1 MKDGTEIL
9 SSVRV
14 DNEEGAEIN
23 LFVPCSEIK
32 TIKVKW
38 KSLKLQM
45 SNDET
50 KFKKIELNS
59 NDITSKRKAFNHD
72 KGTKVSSEGQLKTK
86 YFSFTKELN
95 DTNEHTV
102 KIEMIAQDETKNSPL
117 VWNFKLKNDGEKPI
131 TPFDGSS
138 GRVYIAEKY
147 LKLPTNGEFQE
158 YIIRMHPKDTT
169 KYKVTD
175 FICFLKGTKV
185 SEDNASFYMWDDAPY
200 IWHDKLV
207 GATGEAK
214 RVTELGLKSAMIN
227 IKTMSPRSRVKYRF
241 VGLNGETLTMPGDA
255 KPIEKEMQNDG
266 TGGNT
271 ANLTFYQDVP
281 TKMEAWV
288 VAENGDTDS
297 IFGKYTR
304 TYTNLPVIFSYKKPN
319 NANELEEK
327 AYNEIV
333 VDKEKVKNDK
343 IYVGFGIYNI
353 NSLKPYEY
361 TYDANYQYPAYQKK
375 PEKLEE
381 TTRYIWHKTEVNVAD
396 LTATTPLEIVI
407 PITSKGVLSFTYKIK
422 VTAK

>member
-1 MKDGTEIL
+1 MPLSVPTDERGLIKAEDIVAKFTYGSVTTPEKFRIYMKDGTEIL
-9 SSVRV
+9 SSVKV
-14 DNEEGAEIN
+14 DNEEGVEIN
-23 LFVPCSEIK
+23 LFVPGSEIK

-59 NDITSKRKAFNHD
+59 NDITSKGKAFNDD

-95 DTNEHTV
+95 DTSEHTI
-102 KIEMIAQDETKNSPL
+102 KIKIIAQDETKNSPL

-131 TPFDGSS
+131 PPFDGSS

-185 SEDNASFYMWDDAPY
+185 SKDNVSFYMWDDAPY

-227 IKTMSPRSRVKYRF
+227 VKTMSPRSRVKYRF

-266 TGGNT
+266 AGGNT
-271 ANLTFYQDVP
+271 ANLTFYQDIP
-281 TKMEAWV
+281 TK
-288 VAENGDTDS
+288 
-297 IFGKYTR
+297 
-304 TYTNLPVIFSYKKPN
+304 
-319 NANELEEK
+319 
-327 AYNEIV
+327 
-333 VDKEKVKNDK
+333 
-343 IYVGFGIYNI
+343 
-353 NSLKPYEY
+353 
-361 TYDANYQYPAYQKK
+361 
-375 PEKLEE
+375 
-381 TTRYIWHKTEVNVAD
+381 
-396 LTATTPLEIVI
+396 
-407 PITSKGVLSFTYKIK
+407 
-422 VTAK
+422 